1 MNSERAEQIIN
12 SKDNISVYYKNT
24 PVYLKAVHP
33 ETHKVTVK
41 NLNNDKDFVVHA
53 KTLNEDFGQKL

>member
-24 PVYLKAVHP
+24 PVYLKAVNS

>member
-1 MNSERAEQIIN
+1 MNSERVEQIIH

-24 PVYLKAVHP
+24 PVYLKAVNH
-33 ETHKVTVK
+33 ETSKVTVK
-41 NLNNDKDFVVHA
+41 NLNTDKDFIVHA